1 MHQSALWGETDPKAQ
16 EGFDLGGRPRG
27 LRRWGVRGRE
37 WSLWEM
43 GMKSRGICEAE
54 SVSQPSAHLT
64 FLPRSSR
71 LQGTGTDL

>member
-1 MHQSALWGETDPKAQ
+1 MAQ
-16 EGFDLGGRPRG
+16 GAEKVGGG
-27 LRRWGVRGRE
+27 AKE